1 MIDRPELSVVM
12 PCLDEEDTIGI
23 CVEKANKAMKEAN
36 IDGEVIVADNGSQD
50 ESRKI
55 ATSLGARVV
64 DVADR
69 GYGGTHGWH

>member
-36 IDGEVIVADNGSQD
+36 IDL
-50 ESRKI
+50 
-55 ATSLGARVV
+55 SLI
-64 DVADR
+64 
-69 GYGGTHGWH
+69 HI